1 MGASGRHQRAV
12 AVVEGAVPETIAL
25 LDQHWDLIFFTGSRT
40 SARSSIR
47 PRPNISRNG
56 ARLGGKNPTIVHSS
70 ADIKTAA
77 RHIAHGRYCNAGQ
90 ICTAPDHVLVWP
102 DVKDEFIAHV
112 VQAVHDF
119 YGDDP
124 QTRPDCGRII
134 NRKSTER
141 LAGLLGSGTIVVG
154 TVDLDDSYVA
164 PPVIVDP
171 ALDSRSCK
179 KRCSGRPSC

>member
-47 PRPNISRNG
+47 PRPNISRKRCS
-56 ARLGGKNPTIVHSS
+56 ARRQEPDDCSLLGGHQDRGPSHRPRPVLQRGT
-70 ADIKTAA
+70 DL
-77 RHIAHGRYCNAGQ
+77 HGSR
-90 ICTAPDHVLVWP
+90 PRVVWP

-164 PPVIVDP
+164 PTVIVDP